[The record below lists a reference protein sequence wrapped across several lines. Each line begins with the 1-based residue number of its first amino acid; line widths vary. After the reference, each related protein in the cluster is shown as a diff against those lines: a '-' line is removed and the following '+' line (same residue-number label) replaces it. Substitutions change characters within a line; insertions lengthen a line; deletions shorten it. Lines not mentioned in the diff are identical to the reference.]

1 MTATLERR
9 VAQLEAEQ
17 PPPPDEPGDDDL
29 RWFHEARGAV
39 RAYFLA
45 VEQELAE
52 HYAGEAEPDAE
63 AIVRW
68 VEVRHPLYW
77 SVRFAAEQGY
87 SLRRTQH
94 HLLCDASRHLQHT
107 LDAHPPGTIADTA
120 WRRGFGIDAKEGGR
134 RYADHLGAGL
144 VEAWRAHRARGE
156 PCPSFTHYM
165 GVEHAERDLLDADE

>member
-9 VAQLEAEQ
+9 IARLEAEQ

-29 RWFHEARGAV
+29 RWFHEASGAV

-45 VEQELAE
+45 IEQELVE
-52 HYAGEAEPDAE
+52 YYGEAKPEVE
-63 AIVRW
+63 AIVDWLGRA
-68 VEVRHPLYW
+68 HPLYR

-94 HLLCDASRHLQHT
+94 LLLCDASRHLQHT
-107 LDAHPPGTIADTA
+107 LRAHPPGTIADTA

-156 PCPSFTHYM
+156 PCPSFTRYM
-165 GVEHAERDLLDADE
+165 GIERPERDLLDADE